1 MADAAAAAGGS
12 WSMMQQLGVQVAAV
26 LIAIV
31 YAAVLTLIIL
41 WITDKLFGMRS
52 SAKSEMEGLD
62 SAYHG
67 EHGYGMLNPN

>member
-1 MADAAAAAGGS
+1 MADAAIAAGGS

-31 YAAVLTLIIL
+31 YAAVLTLIII

-52 SAKSEMEGLD
+52 SAKNEMEGLD